1 MRLCL
6 LYFRSCQFFCPLIFV
21 VIIFGGLGVAEGDL
35 CVSVREPCFWVFVF
49 IWGSLLLRLSSF
61 LFLCSH
67 LFLFRHFPRTFL
79 RLKLLLLF
87 GAVFFPFSGIL
98 WGWLSPHSSFLHRRR
113 RHGVYVILLHQM
125 FYRHFCALLLVSHSL
140 FSRALSLSVGLFSAR
155 LSLSTPP
162 SLPQS
167 TLASRR
173 RCFCRRRCPVCF
185 FFLFLIE
192 ICGLHQYL
200 LFPCVFHVIKNL
212 VQVFFFFAS
221 VVAIFVLPYNII
233 LQGWENICE
242 EKNLFLAPGNSP
254 PFPLRLGRCSH

>member
-1 MRLCL
+1 
-6 LYFRSCQFFCPLIFV
+6 
-21 VIIFGGLGVAEGDL
+21 
-35 CVSVREPCFWVFVF
+35 
-49 IWGSLLLRLSSF
+49 
-61 LFLCSH
+61 
-67 LFLFRHFPRTFL
+67 
-79 RLKLLLLF
+79 
-87 GAVFFPFSGIL
+87 
-98 WGWLSPHSSFLHRRR
+98 
-113 RHGVYVILLHQM
+113 M

-212 VQVFFFFAS
+212 VQVFFFSPLLLLSLFCRTILYCKDGRIYARRRTFS
-221 VVAIFVLPYNII
+221 LPPEILPLSLCGLADVLT
-233 LQGWENICE
+233 
-242 EKNLFLAPGNSP
+242 NLFR
-254 PFPLRLGRCSH
+254 LRRKQVLCIECISLKLYGIWCKID